1 MRRTGGFAKK
11 VRAPG
16 LFRPMKSNLLAASAV
31 VFSLGTCSMVAEAIR
46 LNDGTLLEGTPGAP
60 TEISVH
66 TASGERRV
74 AFSQLPVQLQ
84 KLYWTAPAVAA
95 PSIPTP
101 ATAPV
106 TVGVADEDL
115 GSLAN
120 EVSLETWAQVA
131 AIGSFRDKPD
141 KRGPGGLVVTKGF
154 NALEENWAS
163 VYSPK
168 DPVGTAGHWN
178 EQLGRA
184 RVLVGRNP
192 QFLQRRWLELF
203 IKAGEA
209 VARRDSTEFALAVR
223 ELKRSPL
230 SLAGAGTA
238 TASNGAPA
246 PGLAGGAENSSK
258 IFSAK

>member
-1 MRRTGGFAKK
+1 
-11 VRAPG
+11 
-16 LFRPMKSNLLAASAV
+16 MKSNLLTASAV
-31 VFSLGTCSMVAEAIR
+31 VFSLGTCSMMAEAIR
-46 LNDGTLLEGTPGAP
+46 LNDGTLLEGTPGTP
-60 TEISVH
+60 TEVSIT

-74 AFSQLPVQLQ
+74 AFSQLPVEVQ
-84 KLYWTAPAVAA
+84 KLYWTAPAGLAPSAPAPTLAPVAA
-95 PSIPTP
+95 I
-101 ATAPV
+101 
-106 TVGVADEDL
+106 DEEL
-115 GSLAN
+115 GALAN

-131 AIGSFRDKPD
+131 AIGSFRDKPE
-141 KRGPGGLVVTKGF
+141 KRGSGGLVVTQGF

-168 DPVGTAGHWN
+168 DSVGSAGNWN

-184 RVLVGRNP
+184 RSLVGRNP

-223 ELKRSPL
+223 ELKRSHL
-230 SLAGAGTA
+230 SVTGAGAA
-238 TASNGAPA
+238 TASNSTPA
-246 PGLAGGAENSSK
+246 AGLGTGPENSSK